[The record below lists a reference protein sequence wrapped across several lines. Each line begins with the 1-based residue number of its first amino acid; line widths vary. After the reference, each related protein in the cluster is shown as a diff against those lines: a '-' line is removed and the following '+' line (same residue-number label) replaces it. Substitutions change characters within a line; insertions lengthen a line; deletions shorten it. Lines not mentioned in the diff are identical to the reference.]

1 MFDALTRVGASQPSG
16 YTIDKAIRINDD
28 DGAYLNRTPS
38 SGGDRRTWT
47 FSCWVKRGDVS
58 GSASTHIFSRGTT
71 AGGDWFFLYFNA
83 DGHLQPYFY
92 ESYGPQNL
100 ASESAGKMRD
110 PAAWYHI
117 VLRIDTTQATQSNRM
132 RLYINGVEDVWNNY
146 NGLQQDYQY
155 EVNETS
161 EHRLG
166 RAGHGDNFDGYL
178 AEIHFLDGQS
188 LDASN
193 FGEFDDDTGQWIPKK
208 YTGGN
213 YGTNGFYLDFSDN
226 SGTTATTLGKDSS
239 GQGNNWTPH
248 NFSVAAGIGN
258 DSVEDT
264 PTNNYCTFNPVN
276 INPDNVVTY
285 QQANLQY
292 TCPSGNKHLRS
303 SATMYMHSGK
313 WYVEFTGISG
323 YETTNGTIRHGIIT
337 ANAGR
342 KHADTDAL
350 WYEDTNNATSVNYGS
365 NGKSYL
371 VATEQTSGGTTFQND
386 DVVGIALDLDN
397 DKFFASV
404 NGTWFTNGTGTQD
417 PANGTNPLYSGGV
430 LTSRKEDGF
439 EFACSGYDGKVIRA
453 NFGAQGFSYTP
464 PAGFQ
469 ALCTANLPE
478 PTIKKSS
485 EYFNTG
491 IYTGNGNASR
501 AMTGVGFQPDK
512 VVIKVR
518 NVADKSFQT
527 YDAVRGANK
536 TMHWNELA
544 AESTST
550 DRVMSF
556 DSDGF
561 TLGDNNTVNQDTKP
575 FVYWA
580 WKESATA
587 GFDIV
592 GYSGD
597 GNDGRSV
604 SHSLGVIPEMMITKR
619 RTNSDPWV
627 VYHKNM
633 DADEYM
639 MLNSVDDDENTKSYY
654 SGTRPTSSVFTLGD
668 NNGTNGSGQDY
679 ITYLWSS
686 VNGFSKVGQY
696 IGNGSN
702 NGFFLYLGF
711 RPAFFL
717 VKNTNDNETW
727 AIYDDVRAVNG
738 GDNYAYLS
746 TTGYNNGVELTDRDL
761 DINSNG
767 IKFRWGH
774 NMINLSDTYIYLAMA
789 RNPFKYANAK

>member
-1 MFDALTRVGASQPSG
+1 MFNTLTRMGASQPSG
-16 YTIDKAIRINDD
+16 YTIDKAIRIDD
-28 DGAYLNRTPS
+28 DSGNYLNRTPS

-92 ESYGPQNL
+92 EAYGPQNL
-100 ASESAGKMRD
+100 ASESKGQMRD

-117 VLRIDTTQATQSNRM
+117 VLRIDTTQSTQSNRM

-193 FGEFDDDTGQWIPKK
+193 FGEFDSDTGQWIPKE

-226 SGTTATTLGKDSS
+226 SNTTATTLGKDSS

-248 NFSVAAGIGN
+248 NFSVAAGDGN
-258 DSVEDT
+258 DSVTDT
-264 PTNNYCTFNPVN
+264 PTNNHCVLNPLYQYD
-276 INPDNVVTY
+276 ISAGASTY
-285 QQANLQY
+285 SNANLDCVLATQ
-292 TCPSGNKHLRS
+292 SGAKGKTASTFELS
-303 SATMYMHSGK
+303 SGK
-313 WYVEFTGISG
+313 WYWECKYVAQSG
-323 YETTNGTIRHGIIT
+323 SGNHLGVGL
-337 ANAGR
+337 ANANSTRPMIDGKAWYYYGNTNR
-342 KHADTDAL
+342 QYFNDAGSVT
-350 WYEDTNNATSVNYGS
+350 EDTTLGVSV
-365 NGKSYL
+365 
-371 VATEQTSGGTTFQND
+371 TTGDTFS
-386 DVVGIALDLDN
+386 VALDLDN
-397 DKFFASV
+397 GKWYV
-404 NGTWFTNGTGTQD
+404 GKNNTWINSGDPGNGTGFVHDNVTGTVIPVFSNTTGSSTQ
-417 PANGTNPLYSGGV
+417 TISV
-430 LTSRKEDGF
+430 
-439 EFACSGYDGKVIRA
+439 
-453 NFGAQGFSYTP
+453 NFGQKGFAYTP
-464 PAGFQ
+464 PAGFNPVCVDD
-469 ALCTANLPE
+469 LSD
-478 PTIKKSS
+478 PTIKDPGKF
-485 EYFNTG
+485 FNTG
-491 IYTGNGNASR
+491 IYTGNGTADR
-501 AMTGVGFQPDK
+501 AITGVGFQPDK
-512 VVIKVR
+512 VVVKVR
-518 NVADKSFQT
+518 DVTDKSFQT
-527 YDAVRGANK
+527 YDSVRGANK

-561 TLGDNNTVNQDTKP
+561 TLGDNNTVNQDTKK

-587 GFDIV
+587 GFDMV
-592 GYSGD
+592 GYSGN
-597 GNDGRSV
+597 GTDGRTI

-619 RTNSDPWV
+619 RTDSDPWA

-633 DADEYM
+633 DADEYV
-639 MLNSVDDDENTKSYY
+639 MLNSVDDDENVKNYY

-686 VNGFSKVGQY
+686 VKGFSKVGQY
-696 IGNGSN
+696 EGNN
-702 NGFFLYLGF
+702 NNDGFFLYLGF

-727 AIYDDVRAVNG
+727 GVYDDARGANQ
-738 GDNYAYLS
+738 NNPYLS
-746 TTGYNNGVELTDRDL
+746 TTGYNNGYELTDRDL

-774 NMINLSDTYIYLAMA
+774 NMINYEESGAGYIYLAMA
-789 RNPFKYANAK
+789 RSPFKYANGK